1 MRAAIERAAVLGGGT
16 MGLGIAQILAL
27 AGWEVALASSSPP
40 RTRAA
45 LEALTG
51 RTRRHVEMGLWTS
64 EALERLEHVR
74 GAEGLAEAVDGAD
87 VLFEAVPEDLELK
100 LAVLEEVSR
109 SASQEAIITTNTS
122 SLPIERLA
130 EAVQVPERFV
140 GVHWFNPPEWIPGVE
155 VIPST
160 RTGREVLQKTFDFLR
175 VLGKQ
180 PVQVGDGPGFV
191 ANRLQYALFTE
202 ALRCV
207 TEGIATPEQVD
218 AAVRNS
224 FGFRLPFFGPFQIA
238 DMAGLDIYAA
248 VYDVLEVGLGARFAR
263 PEFLSRLV
271 AEGRL
276 GTKKQR
282 GFYDYQ
288 GVDIQEMA
296 TRRDRLYAKLDQ
308 LLRESDWG

>member
-1 MRAAIERAAVLGGGT
+1 
-16 MGLGIAQILAL
+16 MGVGIAQVLAL
-27 AGWEVALASSSPP
+27 AGCEVALASSSPP

-45 LEALTG
+45 LEALG
-51 RTRRHVEMGLWTS
+51 DRTHRQIKMGLRVG
-64 EALERLEHVR
+64 EALVRVHQVR
-74 GAEGLAEAVDGAD
+74 GAGGLAEAVDGVD
-87 VLFEAVPEDLELK
+87 LVFEAVSEDLELK
-100 LAVLEEVSR
+100 LVVLEEASR
-109 SASQEAIITTNTS
+109 SAPGEAIITTNSS

-130 EAVQVPERFV
+130 EGVHGPERFV

-160 RTGREVLQKTFDFLR
+160 RTDQDVLRRTSDFLR
-175 VLGKQ
+175 FLGKQ

-207 TEGIATPEQVD
+207 TEGMATPEQVD

-248 VYDVLEVGLGARFAR
+248 VYDVLEVGLGERFAR

-276 GTKKQR
+276 GTKEHR
-282 GFYDYQ
+282 GFYDYE
-288 GVDIQEMA
+288 GVDVEEMA
-296 TRRDRLYAKLDQ
+296 TRRDRLYVKLDQ
-308 LLRESDWG
+308 LLRERDWG